1 MGYGQW
7 DEKEKSETPI
17 AHRPKMAKG
26 DLTMK
31 KLMYVA
37 LGAAVL
43 MLLSA
48 PPAARAQA
56 SEVNQ
61 AIKELTDHPG
71 LGKRTT
77 VDLNARGGA
86 DVGQID
92 KAAGLLADALS
103 KTSDANAKLQLE
115 LATAYAKARLH
126 KEARLSAQG
135 ALHYL
140 CQSGGGDGCDKAPK
154 FGSYTA
160 P

>member
-1 MGYGQW
+1 
-7 DEKEKSETPI
+7 
-17 AHRPKMAKG
+17 
-26 DLTMK
+26 MK
-31 KLMYVA
+31 KLMLLVLGLAVA
-37 LGAAVL
+37 T
-43 MLLSA
+43 LLSA

-56 SEVNQ
+56 SEVSQ

-92 KAAGLLADALS
+92 KAAGLLQEALNR
-103 KTSDANAKLQLE
+103 TSDANAKLQLE
-115 LATAYAKARLH
+115 LAVAYARAREH

-135 ALHYL
+135 ALYYL

>member
-1 MGYGQW
+1 
-7 DEKEKSETPI
+7 
-17 AHRPKMAKG
+17 
-26 DLTMK
+26 MK

-48 PPAARAQA
+48 PPVAQA
-56 SEVNQ
+56 QLAEVNQ
-61 AIKELTDHPG
+61 AIKELTDYPA

-103 KTSDANAKLQLE
+103 KVSEPKAKLQLE

-135 ALHYL
+135 ALYYL
-140 CQSGGGDGCDKAPK
+140 CQAGGGEGCDKAPK

>member
-1 MGYGQW
+1 V
-7 DEKEKSETPI
+7 S
-17 AHRPKMAKG
+17 
-26 DLTMK
+26 
-31 KLMYVA
+31 
-37 LGAAVL
+37 
-43 MLLSA
+43 
-48 PPAARAQA
+48 
-56 SEVNQ
+56 Q

-86 DVGQID
+86 DVGQTA

-115 LATAYAKARLH
+115 LATAYAKAHLH

-140 CQSGGGDGCDKAPK
+140 CQSGGGSGCENVPK
-154 FGSYTA
+154 YGSYVA

>member
-1 MGYGQW
+1 
-7 DEKEKSETPI
+7 
-17 AHRPKMAKG
+17 
-26 DLTMK
+26 MK

-37 LGAAVL
+37 LGVGVL

-48 PPAARAQA
+48 PPVAQA
-56 SEVNQ
+56 QQAEVSQ
-61 AIKELTDHPG
+61 AIKELTDFPAN
-71 LGKRTT
+71 GKRTT

-103 KTSDANAKLQLE
+103 KTSDSKAKAQLE
-115 LATAYAKARLH
+115 LAVAYAKAREH

-135 ALHYL
+135 ALYYL
-140 CQSGGGDGCDKAPK
+140 CQSGGGAGCEDVPK
-154 FGSYTA
+154 YGSYVA